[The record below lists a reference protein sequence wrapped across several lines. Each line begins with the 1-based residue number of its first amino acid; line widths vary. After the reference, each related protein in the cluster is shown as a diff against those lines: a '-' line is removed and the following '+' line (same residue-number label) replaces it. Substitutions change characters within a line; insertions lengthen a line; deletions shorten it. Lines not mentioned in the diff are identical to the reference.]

1 MTVAFFCPRNGQAN
15 KTLRRIPDSE
25 TLQAQRIFMPRKIA
39 VQKKTPAAAMILGV
53 GSFAHSIGRTLKDAG
68 ADVSTYLTRNYGH
81 FSPTLIGK
89 TFSRDAFPSP
99 VPLIKQN
106 KIDVVIP
113 QSIDWA
119 LQPWAND
126 LIKSGVG
133 IFSPTGEAMRI
144 ERERDFARELCAKFK
159 IPFPKSF
166 VASNRIEAE
175 KILAKNPQPFVIK
188 NPLCS
193 PTSPIHTILCETVA
207 DTRAWLRHVN
217 YAEGVFLQEYL
228 GRTEAGHIALVSDG
242 EIHSL
247 VTNQEY
253 KYAFNGNL
261 GIVAGAPLG
270 GIVERDENDKYGLAR
285 ELIHPLL
292 PWFRKVNYHGPIQVT
307 AIKCDGRDALPRV
320 QADRQVGPTKKGKWH
335 VIEYNIRIGV
345 TSGPM
350 ILRMLKNPAEIV
362 LRTARNEKLKLLFND
377 KLNFGCSLTLA
388 GYGYPFTQVRGP
400 QLPLE
405 VDGKFDCDV
414 WWNEVARGAEEQL
427 FSTGHRIADV
437 IALAPKLDAA
447 IAKAYAN
454 IRKIRVVSSYF
465 RTDVGQS
472 LWPPGTV

>member
-1 MTVAFFCPRNGQAN
+1 
-15 KTLRRIPDSE
+15 
-25 TLQAQRIFMPRKIA
+25 MPRKIPI
-39 VQKKTPAAAMILGV
+39 QKSAANVMILGV
-53 GSFAHSIGRTLKDAG
+53 GSFAHSLGQTLADAG
-68 ADVSTYLTRNYGH
+68 ANISTYLTRNYGH
-81 FSPTLIGK
+81 FSPTLVGP
-89 TFSRDAFPSP
+89 TFSNRTHPSP
-99 VPLIKQN
+99 LPLIRKQ
-106 KIDVVIP
+106 KVDVVIP

-119 LQPWAND
+119 TQPWAKD
-126 LIKSGVG
+126 LVNSGVG

-144 ERERDFARELCAKFK
+144 ERERDFARQLCARFK

-166 VASNRIEAE
+166 VASNRSEAE
-175 KILAKNPQPFVIK
+175 KILAKNPRPFVIK

-207 DTRAWLRHVN
+207 DTRAWLRNVN

-228 GRTEAGHIALVSDG
+228 GRAEAGHIALVSGG

-270 GIVERDENDKYGLAR
+270 GLVERDEHDQYGLAR

-292 PWFRKVNYHGPIQVT
+292 PWFRKVNYHGPVQVT
-307 AIKCDGRDALPRV
+307 AIKAGQAARPPAPGEARRDYARWAGGTPAQLSGG
-320 QADRQVGPTKKGKWH
+320 QWH

-362 LRTARNEKLKLLFND
+362 LRTGRNEKLKLSFHD
-377 KLNFGCSLTLA
+377 RQNFGCSLTLA
-388 GYGYPFTQVRGP
+388 GYGYPFTQVCGP
-400 QLPLE
+400 ELPLE

-414 WWNEVARGAEEQL
+414 WWNEVARGPDGKLIA
-427 FSTGHRIADV
+427 TGHRIADV
-437 IALAPKLDAA
+437 IALAPILDVA

-454 IRKIRVVSSYF
+454 IRKIRVVGSYF
-465 RTDVGQS
+465 RTDIGQS
-472 LWPPGTV
+472 LWPPGNV

>member
-1 MTVAFFCPRNGQAN
+1 
-15 KTLRRIPDSE
+15 
-25 TLQAQRIFMPRKIA
+25 
-39 VQKKTPAAAMILGV
+39 MILGV
-53 GSFAHSIGRTLKDAG
+53 GSFAHSIGQALVDAG
-68 ADVSTYLTRNYGH
+68 ANVSTYLTRNYGH
-81 FSPTLIGK
+81 FPPALVGK

-99 VPLIKQN
+99 VPLIREN

-119 LQPWAND
+119 QASWAKD
-126 LIKSGVG
+126 MVKSGVG

-144 ERERDFARELCAKFK
+144 ERERDFARELCARFK

-175 KILAKNPQPFVIK
+175 KILAAHPQPFVIK

-193 PTSPIHTILCETVA
+193 PTSPIHTIMCETVA

-228 GRTEAGHIALVSDG
+228 GRAEAGHIALISG
-242 EIHSL
+242 GGIYSL

-270 GIVERDENDKYGLAR
+270 GLVERDENDKYGLAGA
-285 ELIHPLL
+285 LLHPLL
-292 PWFRKVNYHGPIQVT
+292 PWFREVNYHGPIQVT
-307 AIKCDGRDALPRV
+307 AIKVGQASSPGASASSRRVRGKLAGGTPALP
-320 QADRQVGPTKKGKWH
+320 AKWR

-350 ILRMLKNPAEIV
+350 ILRMLKNPAEVV
-362 LRTARNEKLKLLFND
+362 LRTARNEKLKLEFHD

-400 QLPLE
+400 RLPLE
-405 VDGKFDCDV
+405 VDGQFDCDV
-414 WWNEVARGAEEQL
+414 WWNEVARGADGNL
-427 FSTGHRIADV
+427 IATGHRIADV

-447 IAKAYAN
+447 IARAYAN
-454 IRKIRVVSSYF
+454 IRKIRVVGSYF

>member
-1 MTVAFFCPRNGQAN
+1 MTGKNSKPI
-15 KTLRRIPDSE
+15 RRPSV
-25 TLQAQRIFMPRKIA
+25 M
-39 VQKKTPAAAMILGV
+39 VLGV
-53 GSFAHSIGRTLKDAG
+53 GSFAHSIGSALSDGG
-68 ADVSTYLTRNYGH
+68 AEISTYLTRNYGH
-81 FSPTLIGK
+81 FSPSLVGP
-89 TFSRDAFPSP
+89 TFSNSTHHSP
-99 VPLIKQN
+99 LPLIRDQ

-119 LQPWAND
+119 TQPWADD
-126 LIKSGVG
+126 LVKSGVG

-166 VASNRIEAE
+166 IASNRIEAE
-175 KILAKNPQPFVIK
+175 KILEKHPQPFVIK

-193 PTSPIHTILCETVA
+193 PTSPVHTVMCETVE
-207 DTRAWLRHVN
+207 DTRAWLRNVN

-228 GRTEAGHIALVSDG
+228 GRAEAGHIVLVSDG

-253 KYAFNGNL
+253 KYAFNGNM

-270 GIVERDENDKYGLAR
+270 GLVERDEKDKYGLAR
-285 ELIHPLL
+285 ELIHPLK
-292 PWFRKVNYHGPIQVT
+292 PWLCEAKFNGPLQVT
-307 AIKCDGRDALPRV
+307 AIKRG
-320 QADRQVGPTKKGKWH
+320 GKWH

-350 ILRMLKNPAEIV
+350 ILRMLKNPADVV
-362 LRTARNEKLKLLFND
+362 LKTARNEKLKLAFD
-377 KLNFGCSLTLA
+377 EKLKFGCSLTLA

-414 WWNEVARGAEEQL
+414 WWNEVARGADYHL
-427 FSTGHRIADV
+427 ITTGHRIADV
-437 IALAPKLDAA
+437 IALAPTLKAA

-454 IRKIRVVSSYF
+454 IRKIRVVGSYF
-465 RTDVGQS
+465 RTDVGES
-472 LWPPGTV
+472 LWPPGKV

>member
-1 MTVAFFCPRNGQAN
+1 
-15 KTLRRIPDSE
+15 LRTRAVRENFSTP
-25 TLQAQRIFMPRKIA
+25 FMA
-39 VQKKTPAAAMILGV
+39 KKTTKSPVAAMILGV
-53 GSFAHSIGRTLKDAG
+53 GSFAHSIGKALADAG
-68 ADVSTYLTRNYGH
+68 ANTATYLTRNYGH
-81 FSPTLIGK
+81 YPPTLAGK

-99 VPLIKQN
+99 VPLIHEN
-106 KIDVVIP
+106 KVDFVIP

-119 LQPWAND
+119 LQPWAAD
-126 LIKSGVG
+126 LVNSGVG

-144 ERERDFARELCAKFK
+144 ERERDFARKLCADFQ
-159 IPFPKSF
+159 IPFPQAY

-175 KILAKNPQPFVIK
+175 KILAQHPRPFVIK

-228 GRTEAGHIALVSDG
+228 GRAEAGHIALVSGG
-242 EIHSL
+242 EIYSL

-270 GIVERDENDKYGLAR
+270 GLVERDENDKYGLAR
-285 ELIHPLL
+285 ELLHPLL

-307 AIKCDGRDALPRV
+307 AIKVGQASRLPRER
-320 QADRQVGPTKKGKWH
+320 ANASNRASLRSARAGGTPALLSGRWH

-362 LRTARNEKLKLLFND
+362 LRTTRNEKLNLEFND
-377 KLNFGCSLTLA
+377 KLNYGCSLTLA
-388 GYGYPFTQVRGP
+388 GYGYPFTQVRSP
-400 QLPLE
+400 HLPLE

-414 WWNEVARGAEEQL
+414 WWNEVARGADGNL
-427 FSTGHRIADV
+427 VATGHRIADV

-447 IAKAYAN
+447 ISRAYAN
-454 IRKIRVVSSYF
+454 IRKIRVVGSYF

-472 LWPPGTV
+472 LWPPGSV

>member
-1 MTVAFFCPRNGQAN
+1 MA
-15 KTLRRIPDSE
+15 K
-25 TLQAQRIFMPRKIA
+25 KIS
-39 VQKKTPAAAMILGV
+39 QPPAAAMILGV
-53 GSFAHSIGRTLKDAG
+53 GSFAHSISTALADAG

-81 FSPTLIGK
+81 FSPSLAGQ
-89 TFSRDAFPSP
+89 TFSRDTYPSP
-99 VPLIKQN
+99 VPLIQQHDV
-106 KIDVVIP
+106 DVVIP

-119 LQPWAND
+119 LQPWADD
-126 LIKSGVG
+126 LVKCGVG

-166 VASNRIEAE
+166 VASNRLEAE
-175 KILAKNPQPFVIK
+175 KILEEHPQPFVLK

-193 PTSPIHTILCETVA
+193 PNSPMHTVMCETVA
-207 DTRAWLRHVN
+207 DTRAWLRNVN

-228 GRTEAGHIALVSDG
+228 GRAEAGHIALVSAG

-270 GIVERDENDKYGLAR
+270 GLVERDENDKYGLAR
-285 ELIHPLL
+285 EMLHPLL
-292 PWFRKVNYHGPIQVT
+292 PWLRKVNYHGPIQVT
-307 AIKCDGRDALPRV
+307 AIKVGAAGRPEAPASCRPVSHQPAGKMPALPGR
-320 QADRQVGPTKKGKWH
+320 WH
-335 VIEYNIRIGV
+335 VIEYNIRIGI

-350 ILRMLKNPAEIV
+350 ILRMLKNPAQV
-362 LRTARNEKLKLLFND
+362 LLATARNEKLKLEFND

-388 GYGYPFTQVRGP
+388 GYGYPFNQVRGP

-405 VDGKFDCDV
+405 VAGKFDCDV
-414 WWNEVARGAEEQL
+414 WWNEVARGLDGKLMAAGQ
-427 FSTGHRIADV
+427 RIADV
-437 IALAPKLDAA
+437 NALAPTLEAA
-447 IAKAYAN
+447 LAKAYAN
-454 IRKIRVVSSYF
+454 IRKIRVVGSYF

-472 LWPPGTV
+472 LWPPGTI

>member
-1 MTVAFFCPRNGQAN
+1 
-15 KTLRRIPDSE
+15 
-25 TLQAQRIFMPRKIA
+25 MPRKIS
-39 VQKKTPAAAMILGV
+39 VEKKTPAAVMILGV
-53 GSFAHSIGRTLKDAG
+53 GSFAHSIGTTLAG
-68 ADVSTYLTRNYGH
+68 AGVPEGGISTYLTRNYGH
-81 FSPTLIGK
+81 FSPSLVGP
-89 TFSRDAFPSP
+89 TFSSSTHPSP
-99 VPLIKQN
+99 LPLIREK
-106 KIDVVIP
+106 KIDLIIP

-119 LQPWAND
+119 MQPWSAD
-126 LIKSGVG
+126 LVKSGVG

-175 KILAKNPQPFVIK
+175 KILTKNPQPFVIK

-207 DTRAWLRHVN
+207 DTRAWLRQVN

-228 GRTEAGHIALVSDG
+228 GRAEAGHIALVSGG
-242 EIHSL
+242 EIYSL

-253 KYAFNGNL
+253 KYAFNGNQ

-270 GIVERDENDKYGLAR
+270 GLVERDEHDKYGLAR
-285 ELIHPLL
+285 ELLHPLL

-307 AIKCDGRDALPRV
+307 AIKVAATPRRRAFATRASHPPG
-320 QADRQVGPTKKGKWH
+320 QWH

-350 ILRMLKNPAEIV
+350 ILRMLKNPAEVV
-362 LRTARNEKLKLLFND
+362 LRTARNEKLKLEFND

-405 VDGKFDCDV
+405 TDGKFDCDV
-414 WWNEVARGAEEQL
+414 WWNEVARGADDQL
-427 FSTGHRIADV
+427 IATGHRIADV

-454 IRKIRVVSSYF
+454 IRKIRVVGSYF

>member
-1 MTVAFFCPRNGQAN
+1 MA
-15 KTLRRIPDSE
+15 
-25 TLQAQRIFMPRKIA
+25 RKPTDIKSPPPA
-39 VQKKTPAAAMILGV
+39 VMILGV
-53 GSFAHSIGRTLKDAG
+53 GSFAHSLGTALADAG

-81 FSPTLIGK
+81 YSPSLVGK
-89 TFSRDAFPSP
+89 IFSRDTFPSP
-99 VPLIKQN
+99 VPLLREN

-119 LQPWAND
+119 TQPWAND

-144 ERERDFARELCAKFK
+144 ERERDFARELCAKYK

-175 KILAKNPQPFVIK
+175 KILEKHPQPFVIK

-193 PTSPIHTILCETVA
+193 PTSPVHTVMCETVA
-207 DTRAWLRHVN
+207 DTRAWLRNVN

-228 GRTEAGHIALVSDG
+228 GRAEAGHIALVSGG
-242 EIHSL
+242 EIYSL

-270 GIVERDENDKYGLAR
+270 GLVERDEDDKYGLAR
-285 ELIHPLL
+285 ELIYPLL
-292 PWFRKVNYHGPIQVT
+292 PWLRKVNYHGPIQVT
-307 AIKCDGRDALPRV
+307 AIKAPVGRASPRAGYETSNPRGGSRGRSPH
-320 QADRQVGPTKKGKWH
+320 QKWH

-350 ILRMLKNPAEIV
+350 ILRLLKNPAETI
-362 LRTARNEKLKLLFND
+362 LATARNEKLKLEFDD
-377 KLNFGCSLTLA
+377 KFNFGCSLTLA

-414 WWNEVARGAEEQL
+414 WWNEVARGADGNL
-427 FSTGHRIADV
+427 IATGQRIADV
-437 IALAPKLDAA
+437 IALAPKLAA
-447 IAKAYAN
+447 ALAKAYAN
-454 IRKIRVVSSYF
+454 IRKIRVVGSYF

-472 LWPPGTV
+472 LWPPGNV